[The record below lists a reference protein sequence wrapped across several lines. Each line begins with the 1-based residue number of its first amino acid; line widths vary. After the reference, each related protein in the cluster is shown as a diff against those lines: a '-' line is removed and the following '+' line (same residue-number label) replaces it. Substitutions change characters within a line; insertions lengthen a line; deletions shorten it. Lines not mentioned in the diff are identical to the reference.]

1 MQPADDHHAEKR
13 SADPRQDEPT
23 THESPSRPGNH
34 APAGFQGSDFDDLA
48 AAVRRLETRLVEAGR
63 ANVLSRWLLTA
74 GSVALLGMMA
84 TFGLSLWKGLQ
95 QRITEEKLQSAL
107 MARVDRSWPRVSQ
120 KLTEQVMEVVPEFG
134 TLAAERG
141 EKVWPELSTKLAT
154 EAAGFAEGL
163 EKDVRDRSD
172 QALARVSSKL
182 AADLQKDF
190 PKLDEKRIDALAAKL
205 QEGMIGEGGVLA
217 EELQN
222 ILSREQERI
231 TAMFAKLPVET
242 TAALPE
248 ERLQKDFIHHVLML
262 VDAMVLDEPGAQTPP
277 AISAAVVHG
286 TEASPVGEGVAIGAV
301 ESSIPDRAEASGEAE
316 SPASNAAPDGHG
328 ASDAVSE

>member
-23 THESPSRPGNH
+23 THDSPSRPGDH
-34 APAGFQGSDFDDLA
+34 VPAAFQGSDFDDLA

-95 QRITEEKLQSAL
+95 QRITEEKLQAAL

-134 TLAAERG
+134 TLAVERG

-154 EAAGFAEGL
+154 EAAGFADGL
-163 EKDVRDRSD
+163 EKDVRDHSE

-217 EELQN
+217 EELQI

-262 VDAMVLDEPGAQTPP
+262 VDAMVLDEPESQTPP
-277 AISAAVVHG
+277 ASSAAVVHG
-286 TEASPVGEGVAIGAV
+286 TEASRVGEGAAIGAV
-301 ESSIPDRAEASGEAE
+301 ESSIPDRAEASGAAE
-316 SPASNAAPDGHG
+316 SPASNAAPDGNG